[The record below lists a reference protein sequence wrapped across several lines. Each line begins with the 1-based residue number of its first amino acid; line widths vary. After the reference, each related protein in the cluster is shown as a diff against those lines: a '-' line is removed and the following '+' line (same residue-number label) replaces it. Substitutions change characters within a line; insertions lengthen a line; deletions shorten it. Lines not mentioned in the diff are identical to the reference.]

1 MVIYV
6 VSLLYTQCLRFNIC
20 SAWFLDIRILTC
32 FKTTVISLM
41 VRYRGWV
48 GRRGRGRWRGWGK
61 AGGGLNL
68 PLGPFGLAMG
78 PRSASH
84 RPKHA

>member
-1 MVIYV
+1 M
-6 VSLLYTQCLRFNIC
+6 TF
-20 SAWFLDIRILTC
+20 

-41 VRYRGWV
+41 ACYRGRV
-48 GRRGRGRWRGWGK
+48 GGKGMGEWRGKWK
-61 AGGGLNL
+61 AGGRLNL
-68 PLGPFGLAMG
+68 PLGLFGPAIG